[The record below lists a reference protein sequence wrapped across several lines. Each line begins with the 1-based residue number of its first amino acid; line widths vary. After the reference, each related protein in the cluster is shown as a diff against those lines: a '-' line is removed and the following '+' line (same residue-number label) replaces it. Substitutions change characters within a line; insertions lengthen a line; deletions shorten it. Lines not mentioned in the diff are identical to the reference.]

1 MGAGLVALLVVGVVY
16 AATVNVDTFNTGTH
30 DLLAD
35 ENTNTDS
42 SSVNAGST
50 DVLGTYRDAE
60 VNWVNGTG
68 CDVTLKID
76 AGLSGGTNEL
86 RFSNESGCQGTAQLV
101 WDGDNDAGTLS
112 YNLSS
117 ADLLDTGNTGIY
129 MVVLNADKTANLE
142 LTGYEDG
149 SNYEDLTLTI
159 NSDDQSVS
167 RLDLFFPFSS
177 FSEMGS
183 GAVWSSLEALTL
195 DITGDQDLD
204 LTIDYMEAVEAFREY
219 GDLPSSYGTLLDAYH
234 VPNGLTLGINL
245 DAEGDDNAS
254 DGATGDDES
263 DFDDEDGVAL
273 GSMFYNFNTGTVDV
287 TINGCDGTCYVNG
300 WIDWTADGDFNDT
313 DGSNNASEHILN
325 DQTQGDGTTNH
336 QFDLPD
342 DLSDGFYYARF
353 RVCDNSGDCDD
364 PGTSDTAVNNGEIE
378 DYRLALNPTAITLT
392 DITAR
397 SSTLYAALGA
407 VALVAV
413 GLMGAVVILRRR
425 RA

>member
-1 MGAGLVALLVVGVVY
+1 LGAGLVAFLVVGVVY
-16 AATVNVDTFNTGTH
+16 AATVNVDTFNAGAH

-35 ENTNTDS
+35 ENTNSDS

-60 VNWVNGTG
+60 VNWVSGTG

-86 RFSNESGCQGTAQLV
+86 RFSNESGCQGTAQVV

-149 SNYEDLTLTI
+149 SNYEDLTLII
-159 NSDDQSVS
+159 NSDDQNVS
-167 RLDLFFPFSS
+167 RLDLFFPFDS
-177 FSEMGS
+177 FSETGN

-195 DITGDQDLD
+195 DITGDQNLD
-204 LTIDYMEAVEAFREY
+204 LTIDYMESMEGFREY

-254 DGATGDDES
+254 NFANGDDES
-263 DFDDEDGVAL
+263 DFDDEDGVTMYGDL
-273 GSMFYNFNTGTVDV
+273 DDPSFLIDV
-287 TINGCDGTCYVNG
+287 NGCNGTCYVNG
-300 WIDWTADGDFNDT
+300 WIDWTGDDSFDDT
-313 DGSNNASEHILN
+313 AGGNNASEHILN
-325 DQTQGDGTTNH
+325 DE
-336 QFDLPD
+336 PV
-342 DLSDGFYYARF
+342 SDGSNFFDTDDFSVPDNLSEAVYFARF
-353 RVCDNSGDCDD
+353 RICDNSGDCND
-364 PGTSDTAVNNGEIE
+364 PGTTAVSNGEIE
-378 DYRLALNPTAITLT
+378 DYQLVYNPTAITLT